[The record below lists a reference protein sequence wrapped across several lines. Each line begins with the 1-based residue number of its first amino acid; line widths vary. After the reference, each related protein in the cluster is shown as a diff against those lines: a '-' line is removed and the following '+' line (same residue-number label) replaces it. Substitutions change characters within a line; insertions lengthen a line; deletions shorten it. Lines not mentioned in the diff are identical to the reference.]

1 MEYRWSENTKSWH
14 HCEECSE
21 WPLIAADSVRIEEL
35 PANFKRCHEC
45 DARMAKKDCTNPA
58 WLPPEFYGWGL
69 DRSFSRHRLLSGA
82 WFSRKRG
89 PCPVEYRAHAGSDIW
104 HFCQRCS
111 QYPKQFN
118 LLVSYD
124 RPNGPLCDECQTLE
138 RQKGGADKKNVDSEP
153 W

>member
-58 WLPPEFYGWGL
+58 
-69 DRSFSRHRLLSGA
+69 
-82 WFSRKRG
+82 
-89 PCPVEYRAHAGSDIW
+89 
-104 HFCQRCS
+104 
-111 QYPKQFN
+111 
-118 LLVSYD
+118 
-124 RPNGPLCDECQTLE
+124 
-138 RQKGGADKKNVDSEP
+138 
-153 W
+153 